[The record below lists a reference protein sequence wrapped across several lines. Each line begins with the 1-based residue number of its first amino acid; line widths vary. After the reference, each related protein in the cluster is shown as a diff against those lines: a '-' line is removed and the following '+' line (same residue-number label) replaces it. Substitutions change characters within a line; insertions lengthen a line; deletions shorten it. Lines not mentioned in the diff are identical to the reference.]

1 ESIFRSFGSGSDA
14 KIYPVTSCFQTMRL
28 KLSIS
33 GRLIDSK
40 FTMHLADSL
49 ILAFSPHGR
58 RDSLSCW
65 ERVRVRA
72 VMVTAAILLVVPAVH
87 ARDVIH
93 KGDVVV
99 VPLRGE
105 VSSSLLMFLR
115 RAIKMAENEGASAVV
130 FEMNTYGGR
139 LDAAADIVEALN
151 HITIPTYIFINTN

>member
-1 ESIFRSFGSGSDA
+1 MIVFSTFSFFFFFNDTATTEIYTLPTRRSSDLARFRGKYEPITSTMSLAAAICSIVSGGIEPIGESIFRSFGSGSDA

-72 VMVTAAILLVVPAVH
+72 VMVTAAILLV
-87 ARDVIH
+87 
-93 KGDVVV
+93 
-99 VPLRGE
+99 
-105 VSSSLLMFLR
+105 
-115 RAIKMAENEGASAVV
+115 
-130 FEMNTYGGR
+130 
-139 LDAAADIVEALN
+139 
-151 HITIPTYIFINTN
+151 